1 MDTEQIKE
9 CLLSQMSQK
18 RFLHSQGVSSEA
30 KKLARIYGADEEKA
44 ELAGLVHDCV
54 KEMPYDE
61 MIKKCQEYGITLDP
75 VAAAEKKL
83 IHAVLGAEWAKR
95 ELGVG
100 DEGIYNAI
108 RYHTTAKADMP
119 LLTKVV
125 YVADYIEPNRTY
137 EGVEQLRRLAYSD
150 LDGASLVALDY
161 TINKL
166 VASHRMLHPD
176 TVNAR
181 NFLLM
186 NLAKPQ
192 YHVAT
197 V

>member
-1 MDTEQIKE
+1 MDTEKIKE
-9 CLLSQMSQK
+9 YLSGRMSQK
-18 RFLHSQGVSSEA
+18 RFLHSLGVSSEA
-30 KKLARIYGADEEKA
+30 KKLARIYGANEEKA

-54 KEMPYDE
+54 KEMPHDE
-61 MIKKCQEYGITLDP
+61 MVQKCHELGIVLDP
-75 VAAAEKKL
+75 VMEAEKKL

-95 ELGVG
+95 ELGVDG
-100 DEGIYNAI
+100 EDIYDAV

-119 LLTKVV
+119 LLTKIV
-125 YVADYIEPNRTY
+125 YVADYIEPNRTF
-137 EGVEQLRRLAYSD
+137 EDVEQLRRLAYSD
-150 LDGASLVALDY
+150 IDCVALLALDY

-186 NLAKPQ
+186 NSQTLQ
-192 YHVAT
+192 CRVAT